1 MAIRTRGKNNIRSST
16 REKAHAS
23 SFLSNPRVHAFV
35 LRFLA
40 VFIAFQAIALLSPL
54 HFLQNGM
61 AQLLGGMYS
70 IPVSGSLLLL
80 RPTAFE
86 ITPLCTGI
94 TSISIW
100 LGLLWGF
107 KLPEKKE
114 KIALAVWGSI
124 AILLINFLRVMLIV
138 FWGTTYPLAEVENL
152 HIISWFVLSGIMV
165 VAWKHFLVQ
174 RYAFKNGKE
183 MAQELLR

>member
-1 MAIRTRGKNNIRSST
+1 V
-16 REKAHAS
+16 
-23 SFLSNPRVHAFV
+23 FVAFQ
-35 LRFLA
+35 LLA
-40 VFIAFQAIALLSPL
+40 VFTPL
-54 HFLQNGM
+54 HFFQDFL
-61 AQLLGGMYS
+61 ARLLGGVYS
-70 IPVSGSLLLL
+70 IPVRGSLLLL
-80 RPTAFE
+80 RPTAFD

-138 FWGTTYPLAEVENL
+138 FWGTTYPLTEVENL
-152 HIISWFVLSGIMV
+152 HIISWFVLSGIIV
-165 VAWKHFLVQ
+165 WGWRHFLLQ